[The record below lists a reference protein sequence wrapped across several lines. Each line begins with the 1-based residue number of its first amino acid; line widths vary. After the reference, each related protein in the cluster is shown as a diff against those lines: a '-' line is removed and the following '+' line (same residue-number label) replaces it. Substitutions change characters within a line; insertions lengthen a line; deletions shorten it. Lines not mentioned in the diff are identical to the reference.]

1 MTEQPP
7 GGPPQERLPEGSP
20 EERLP
25 ATRPSSMPAPSDR
38 FTAPPS
44 AHRNDLTPERAA
56 RIVRQS
62 ASARWVGLIAVII
75 VSLFVIGYYFY
86 ELGLP
91 GGISKS
97 RLEAALE
104 AEQVTSIERGY
115 NIYQANCARCHGP
128 NGEGGIGP
136 TLNSQEKLFAHLNP
150 DYIHSMLQVGGRF
163 ACGNPN
169 SLMPVWANTGTPP
182 GPLNYKQVEDVIAF
196 IRAEQDQS
204 YRVLDPGLFEPVV
217 NPSTGQEETF
227 KGWVDPSWTPA
238 PGSTPFPAC
247 WKDAFLTPASPGAS
261 GVPGRLGSP
270 APSGSAPASEAPSAS
285 PAAVGLARGL
295 RVPDGLRLARSLR
308 QPGRLRLGPDRHG
321 HRRERQGHR
330 LHRSPR
336 SPPPPTRR
344 SRSSSTTRT
353 PASPHNIQIKDA
365 SGAAVFSG
373 ATFPGVATQTYDVPA
388 LAAGSYPFM
397 CTVHP
402 NMTGT
407 LTVGAD
413 AMAQTTLPATRPQP
427 APRKRV
433 FFGLFDADGW
443 SWASVKAIF
452 WFVLMIML
460 LGYLPD
466 RAYYFTVQQTVD
478 LGLLALVADQLLPAV
493 QRPPAVPGAGRR
505 HAAVAAVAARDP
517 AAGRSRRRRRGRG
530 RPDVPVRRWHRRQGG
545 GPGRL
550 LRQGGR

>member
-25 ATRPSSMPAPSDR
+25 ATRPSSVPAPSDR

-56 RIVRQS
+56 GIVRQS

-163 ACGNPN
+163 ACGDPN

-196 IRAEQDQS
+196 IRAEQGHV

-227 KGWVDPSWTPA
+227 EGWVDPSWTPA

-247 WKDAFLTPASPGAS
+247 WKDAVPGA
-261 GVPGRLGSP
+261 GVGRRARLPGRLGLAGAVRLGARVRGP
-270 APSGSAPASEAPSAS
+270 
-285 PAAVGLARGL
+285 VGLAGSRRL
-295 RVPDGLRLARSLR
+295 RPRPPGPRQPPGRPRPPAARPPPARPRPARPHPARSSTR
-308 QPGRLRLGPDRHG
+308 APRTSPS
-321 HRRERQGHR
+321 
-330 LHRSPR
+330 RSPR
-336 SPPPPTRR
+336 SRHPPTRR

-353 PASPHNIQIKDA
+353 PASPTTSRSRMRA
-365 SGAAVFSG
+365 GPRCSAARRS
-373 ATFPGVATQTYDVPA
+373 PGVATQTYDVPA

-407 LTVGAD
+407 LTVG
-413 AMAQTTLPATRPQP
+413 
-427 APRKRV
+427 
-433 FFGLFDADGW
+433 
-443 SWASVKAIF
+443 S
-452 WFVLMIML
+452 
-460 LGYLPD
+460 
-466 RAYYFTVQQTVD
+466 
-478 LGLLALVADQLLPAV
+478 
-493 QRPPAVPGAGRR
+493 
-505 HAAVAAVAARDP
+505 
-517 AAGRSRRRRRGRG
+517 
-530 RPDVPVRRWHRRQGG
+530 
-545 GPGRL
+545 
-550 LRQGGR
+550 